1 MAVCALRLVLLK
13 GRKVQG
19 LSNSFYRRVGQSAGK
34 VRPETLP
41 QSILQAIGTLDHETL
56 SDPSASSPFDP
67 SVPTGIL

>member
-1 MAVCALRLVLLK
+1 M
-13 GRKVQG
+13 QG
-19 LSNSFYRRVGQSAGK
+19 LSGSFYRRVGKSAGE